1 MDKPRV
7 AKATSPELGIP
18 VNSSPVSVPIGIAKV
33 VINNTIGQIKSPVV
47 FSLALI
53 IL

>member
-7 AKATSPELGIP
+7 AKATSPELGTL
-18 VNSSPVSVPIGIAKV
+18 VKFSPFSVPIGTITVITAK
-33 VINNTIGQIKSPVV
+33 TISQIKSPVV
-47 FSLALI
+47 FSLVFI